1 MRRVMLMVLCCVV
14 FGCAQGAAGQLA
26 AQRPVLEETF
36 EQEALGAF
44 PSRWRA
50 RGDEAEARAIYTV
63 MAEEAGNRFLR
74 ASAKSQDTQIGL
86 TKTFGPER
94 YPLLRWRWRVGR
106 LPTGGDERVKA
117 TNDSAAGVYVVF
129 DSRIMPRVIKYVWSA
144 TQPVGST
151 FTSPMY
157 WRAKVVVLQSGLP
170 DSPEWHQETVNFYED
185 YKKLFGFAPGQVQ
198 GVAILTD
205 SDITQSS
212 AQADYDDLAV
222 LPAAAL
228 RAPDTNGA
236 KVEASVGKSGEGR
249 SGKGCCPLP
258 PE

>member
-1 MRRVMLMVLCCVV
+1 MDNKLIRWTTVIVWCGVV
-14 FGCAQGAAGQLA
+14 FGGAPRAAGQLVA
-26 AQRPVLEETF
+26 QQRPVLEETF
-36 EQEALGAF
+36 EQEAVGTF
-44 PSRWRA
+44 PSRWQA
-50 RGDEAEARAIYTV
+50 RSDEAEARAMYTV

-74 ASAKSQDTQIGL
+74 ASAKGQDAQIGL

-106 LPTGGDERVKA
+106 LPTGGDERAKA

-144 TQPVGST
+144 TQPVGSA
-151 FTSPMY
+151 FTSPTY
-157 WRAKVVVLQSGLP
+157 WRAKVVVLQSGLS
-170 DSPEWHQETVNFYED
+170 DSPEWRQETVNFYED

-222 LPAAAL
+222 LPAVVLNIRERNGTKAASSPAE
-228 RAPDTNGA
+228 R
-236 KVEASVGKSGEGR
+236 
-249 SGKGCCPLP
+249 
-258 PE
+258 